1 VGSVIVYCIAVTF
14 LAAFLAGFFAAG
26 LKPLKKK
33 GERKVTAVKTDAER
47 TLENFLNY
55 NGEIQ

>member
-1 VGSVIVYCIAVTF
+1 MIVYCIAVTF
-14 LAAFLAGFFAAG
+14 LAAFLAGFFVAV

-33 GERKVTAVKTDAER
+33 EGKKVTAVKTDAER

>member
-1 VGSVIVYCIAVTF
+1 MTVYCIAVTF
-14 LAAFLAGFFAAG
+14 LAAFMAGFLVANFY
-26 LKPLKKK
+26 PLKKRVNK
-33 GERKVTAVKTDAER
+33 NKTIIKSDAEK

>member
-1 VGSVIVYCIAVTF
+1 MTVYCIAVTF
-14 LAAFLAGFFAAG
+14 AAAFLLGFFVAN
-26 LKPLKKK
+26 LPSFKRKK
-33 GERKVTAVKTDAER
+33 GEKTVLIKSNAEN

>member
-1 VGSVIVYCIAVTF
+1 MIIYCIAVTF
-14 LAAFLAGFFAAG
+14 FAAFLAGFLAAN
-26 LKPLKKK
+26 LRPTKKK
-33 GERKVTAVKTDAER
+33 TVKNEAVVKSKADK

>member
-1 VGSVIVYCIAVTF
+1 MIVYSMAVTF
-14 LAAFLAGFFAAG
+14 IAAFLAGFFAANLPS
-26 LKPLKKK
+26 LKRKEGKK
-33 GERKVTAVKTDAER
+33 AVIIKADAEN

>member
-1 VGSVIVYCIAVTF
+1 MTVYCIAVTF
-14 LAAFLAGFFAAG
+14 AAAFLAGFFVAN
-26 LKPLKKK
+26 LHSFKRKK
-33 GERKVTAVKTDAER
+33 GEKNVSVKSNSEN

>member
-1 VGSVIVYCIAVTF
+1 MIVYCIAVTF

-26 LKPLKKK
+26 LKPFKKK
-33 GERKVTAVKTDAER
+33 EGKKIAVVKTDAER

>member
-1 VGSVIVYCIAVTF
+1 MMIYCVAVTF
-14 LAAFLAGFFAAG
+14 LAAFLAGFLTADLSKFRKKQT
-26 LKPLKKK
+26 KPRVVFKS
-33 GERKVTAVKTDAER
+33 DAEK

>member
-1 VGSVIVYCIAVTF
+1 MVYLIAVTF
-14 LAAFLAGFFAAG
+14 LAAFLTGFFVANWPFSKG
-26 LKPLKKK
+26 KECKK
-33 GERKVTAVKTDAER
+33 RAVIKSDAEK

>member
-1 VGSVIVYCIAVTF
+1 MIVYCIAVTF
-14 LAAFLAGFFAAG
+14 LAAFLLGFFAAG

-47 TLENFLNY
+47 TLEKFLNY